1 MKYKIGD
8 TIQIMITNPIFQH
21 NTLVSKYNGRIC
33 TIEDIRQFKEDTYYK
48 CKDVPFLLDDDF
60 VRGVYDQF

>member
-21 NTLVSKYNGRIC
+21 NTFISKYNGRIC
-33 TIEDIRQFKEDTYYK
+33 TIEDIRRFKDDEYYK

-60 VRGVYDQF
+60 IRVVYDQF